1 MVFWKRKLNQSQGF
15 SLVEALAAITI
26 LGLVVVPIYS
36 SMMLSYRLNLHSE
49 RTLQAQLA
57 VSAAVETIMA
67 EGLNKDVCVLAE
79 DCNGDCSEDCPQHC
93 GKNCKINSH
102 YHQRFPNVKI
112 TCTVSSPAIQFTVT
126 AKDPNNPEKTLDDI
140 SVTTWARPYAAPKT
154 PEEVTT

>member
-1 MVFWKRKLNQSQGF
+1 MVFWKRKLNQSEGF

-67 EGLNKDVCVLAE
+67 EGFDKDACCAE
-79 DCNGDCSEDCPQHC
+79 EACTVA
-93 GKNCKINSH
+93 SH
-102 YHQRFPNVKI
+102 YHHRFSNVD
-112 TCTVSSPAIQFTVT
+112 VSYTPTSPAIQFTVT
-126 AKDPNNPEKTLDDI
+126 AKDPNDPEKTLDDI
-140 SVTTWARPYAAPKT
+140 SVTTWARPYAAPET

>member
-1 MVFWKRKLNQSQGF
+1 MVFWKRKLNQSEGF

-67 EGLNKDVCVLAE
+67 EGFDKDAC
-79 DCNGDCSEDCPQHC
+79 CTTSCGDTCTKE
-93 GKNCKINSH
+93 SH
-102 YHQRFPNVKI
+102 YVNRFSNVNVTK
-112 TCTVSSPAIQFTVT
+112 VSENTAFQFKVT
-126 AKDPNNPEKTLDDI
+126 AKDPNSNELLEDI
-140 SVTTWARPYAAPKT
+140 SVTTWARPYDTERVVAP
-154 PEEVTT
+154 